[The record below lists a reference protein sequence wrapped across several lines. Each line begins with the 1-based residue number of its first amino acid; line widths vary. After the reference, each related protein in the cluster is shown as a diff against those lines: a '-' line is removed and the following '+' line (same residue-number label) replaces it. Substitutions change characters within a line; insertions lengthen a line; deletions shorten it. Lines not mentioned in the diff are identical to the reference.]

1 MVGLTQARTRSGP
14 IVPGGTPFPSPH
26 RATRP
31 RQHYL
36 TAFIHHQPQCPPLYL
51 SSSTKPTTSPTIM
64 STTVVTK
71 PRRVPPP
78 CWTQDEAQS
87 LILAYRDRWFAL
99 RRANLKAADWDHVA
113 KATAA
118 ASSSSS
124 SPPKTALQC
133 RHKMEKLRKRYR
145 AEKQRASNYPGR
157 FFSSWALFHLMDEME
172 SDPDRK
178 PIDEGEFGGKGRNLV
193 NVDRSF
199 SPNGDF
205 DGIGGSVFDLG
216 NELYQNSRFNY
227 RFGEN
232 SGFYS
237 EDNEYVNRGGFP
249 SRTRSNGKSDVNL
262 NNSFNQHRDYG
273 IRSDRDYVPSGSLK
287 RNAHCKEF
295 DGYASLSGSKFGKK
309 RSVVGM
315 ERDVDPV
322 ADLASSI
329 MMLGEGFERM
339 ERMKMEMTW
348 EIEKRRMETELKRTE
363 AMNESLQQFV
373 DALLERKKKKK
384 AMVESSHA

>member
-1 MVGLTQARTRSGP
+1 
-14 IVPGGTPFPSPH
+14 
-26 RATRP
+26 
-31 RQHYL
+31 
-36 TAFIHHQPQCPPLYL
+36 
-51 SSSTKPTTSPTIM
+51 M

-118 ASSSSS
+118 TSS

-178 PIDEGEFGGKGRNLV
+178 PVSEGEFGGGVSFKGRNLV
-193 NVDRSF
+193 NVDGSF
-199 SPNGDF
+199 SPNVDF
-205 DGIGGSVFDLG
+205 DGIGWSEFDVG
-216 NELYQNSRFNY
+216 NDLYQNSRFNY

-237 EDNEYVNRGGFP
+237 EDNENVNRGGFP
-249 SRTRSNGKSDVNL
+249 LRTRSDGKSDVNL
-262 NNSFNQHRDYG
+262 KNSFNQHRDYG
-273 IRSDRDYVPSGSLK
+273 IDIRSDRDCVLSGSLK

-295 DGYASLSGSKFGKK
+295 DGYASLLGSKFGKK

-315 ERDVDPV
+315 KRDVDPV

-363 AMNESLQQFV
+363 AMNELQQQFV

-384 AMVESSHA
+384 ARVESSHA